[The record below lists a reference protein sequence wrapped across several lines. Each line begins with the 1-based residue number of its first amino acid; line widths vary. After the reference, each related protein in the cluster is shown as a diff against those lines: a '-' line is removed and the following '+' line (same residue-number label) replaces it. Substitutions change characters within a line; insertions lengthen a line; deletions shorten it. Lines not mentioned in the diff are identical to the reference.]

1 MPDVSVPAPDSDRP
15 VLVVLRALG
24 LGDLLTAVPA
34 LRALSRSCPE
44 HRLVLA
50 TPSWLEPVVGLVG
63 GIHTVL
69 PTSGVQA
76 PIGMRAGVADIAV
89 NLHGRGPASTRLLD
103 ALAARR
109 RIGHREPGWPGPAW
123 QDGLH
128 ERVRWARLMEA
139 HGMPADPGDIC
150 IARPVL
156 PGTPGVLAGAA
167 VVHVGAA
174 YASRQWPTDRFAAVA
189 RSLRDN
195 GRQVLVSGG
204 AADRSRAEA
213 VVRAAGLP
221 GSANLAG
228 RLGLAEFAVL
238 IADAGVLVSAD
249 TGAAHLASAYRTPSV
264 VLFGPVPPALWGP
277 PADGPHIALTGD
289 PRRAGDPFADHPD
302 PALLAV
308 TPADVIAAVDS
319 IGRAG

>member
-1 MPDVSVPAPDSDRP
+1 MPDASTEPAPQSDRP

-34 LRALSRSCPE
+34 LHALSRSRSA

-63 GIHTVL
+63 GVHAVL
-69 PTSGVQA
+69 PTSGVRA
-76 PIGMRAGVADIAV
+76 PLRMPAGEADIAV
-89 NLHGRGPASTRLLD
+89 NLHGRGLASTRLLD
-103 ALAARR
+103 ALGARLK
-109 RIGHREPGWPGPAW
+109 IGHREPGWPGPVW
-123 QDGLH
+123 QDGQH
-128 ERVRWARLMEA
+128 ERVRWSRLMEA
-139 HGMPADPGDIC
+139 HGMPADPGDIA
-150 IARPVL
+150 IARPAL
-156 PGTPGVLAGAA
+156 SGVPAGAG

-174 YASRQWPTDRFAAVA
+174 YGSRRWPTDRFAAVA
-189 RSLRDN
+189 RALSGD
-195 GRQVLVSGG
+195 GRQVVVSGG
-204 AADRSRAEA
+204 AADRGRAAA

-264 VLFGPVPPALWGP
+264 VLFGPVPPSLWGP

-289 PRRAGDPFADHPD
+289 PFRAGDPFADHPD

-308 TPADVIAAVDS
+308 TAADVIAAVAS
-319 IGRAG
+319 LGRMAG